1 MKFYLLLLFFC
12 PLLIFSQIQI
22 GQDIDGEAADDESG
36 WPVNISNDGSV
47 VAIGARYN
55 DANGVDSG
63 HVRMYEN
70 QSGTWIQIGQDI
82 NGEAPGDLSGQTVS
96 LSSNGTIVAIGAVYN
111 GGNGE
116 KSGHVRI
123 FENQSGTWMQLGDD
137 IDGEAAFDESGFSVN
152 LSSDGTILAIGAVF
166 NDGNGVDS
174 GHVRIYENQSGT
186 WTQLGQDID
195 GEAAADRSGQAVSLS
210 SDGTIVAIGV
220 ARNDGSAV
228 DAGHT
233 RIYENQ
239 SGTWTQI
246 GDDIDGEA
254 MSDSS
259 GWDVSLSSDGT
270 VVAIGSVGND
280 DNGTNSGHVRVFENQ
295 SGTWTQI
302 GQNINGEAANDAS
315 GFTVNLSSDASIVAI
330 SAIFNDDGGFNSG
343 HVRIYENQ
351 SGTWTQIGNDING
364 ETVGDQSGQAVSLS
378 GDGTTIIIGSLV
390 NGNSSGHARVYD
402 LSALLSTDEFEL
414 TQFNLYPNPAK
425 DQFTIQLKE
434 GSELKL
440 VNIYNHLAQ
449 LISASQET
457 IVNTSKLASG
467 SYIVEVITNL
477 GKATKKLIIE

>member
-1 MKFYLLLLFFC
+1 MKFYLLLLLFC

-22 GQDIDGEAADDESG
+22 GQDIDGEAVNDESG

-55 DANGVDSG
+55 DANGADSG

-70 QSGTWIQIGQDI
+70 QSGTWTQIGQDL
-82 NGEAPGDLSGQTVS
+82 NGEAAGDLSGQTVS
-96 LSSNGTIVAIGAVYN
+96 LSSDGSIIAIGAVYN

-116 KSGHVRI
+116 KSGHVRV

-152 LSSDGTILAIGAVF
+152 
-166 NDGNGVDS
+166 
-174 GHVRIYENQSGT
+174 
-186 WTQLGQDID
+186 
-195 GEAAADRSGQAVSLS
+195 LS

-351 SGTWTQIGNDING
+351 SGVWTQIGNDING
-364 ETVGDQSGQAVSLS
+364 EAVGDQSGQAVSLS

-390 NGNSSGHARVYD
+390 NEGNGASSGHARVYD
-402 LSALLSTDEFEL
+402 LSALLSVEEYNQLSFEL
-414 TQFNLYPNPAK
+414 FPNPTK
-425 DQFTIQLKE
+425 NQFTIQLE
-434 GSELKL
+434 NGQELEQVK
-440 VNIYNHLAQ
+440 IYNNLGQ
-449 LISASQET
+449 LVKTVQTKI
-457 IVNTSKLASG
+457 IKTSNFATGL
-467 SYIVEVITNL
+467 YFVEVITNQ
-477 GKATKKLIIE
+477 GKVTKKLVIK